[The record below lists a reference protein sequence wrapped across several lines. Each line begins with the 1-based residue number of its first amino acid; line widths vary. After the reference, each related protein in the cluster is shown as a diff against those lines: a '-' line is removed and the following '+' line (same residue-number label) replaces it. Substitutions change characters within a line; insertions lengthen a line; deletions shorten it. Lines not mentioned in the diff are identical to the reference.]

1 MTLHP
6 DLAAMIEKSARFPPM
21 HRVPLALVRDSAL
34 RQLATGLPKEP
45 VGSIEDIQI
54 EGPGRPIRVRVYRP
68 DTRNDRPLTLFFHG
82 SGFVICSLDT
92 HDDMCRQICR
102 RAESVV
108 VSVDY
113 SLAPERPFPAGPE
126 DCFAATLWA
135 VRTAGRIGAD
145 PALLAVCGDSAGGNM
160 AAGVALR
167 AHIEGRPA
175 IKAQVLIYPVTDH
188 YTSGHRSYEERG
200 SGYGLSQEEMCWFW
214 DSYLPDPSLAHHPY
228 VSPARAESLSGL
240 PPTYIAVAEYDVLRD
255 EGLHF
260 ARRLTEAGV
269 PVELRHYAD
278 MNHGFLNWVGIVD
291 RAGEAMDDLA
301 AWMRATL

>member
-1 MTLHP
+1 MTLDP
-6 DLAAMIEKSARFPPM
+6 VLAAKVEKGARFPPM
-21 HRVPLALVRDSAL
+21 NRLPLDLVRDAAL

-45 VGSIEDIQI
+45 VGSIEDIRF
-54 EGPGRPIRVRVYRP
+54 EGPDRPIRVRVYRP
-68 DTRNDRPLTLFFHG
+68 DSRGDRPLTLFFHG

-102 RAESVV
+102 RAGSVV

-135 VRTAGRIGAD
+135 VHNAGRLGAD
-145 PALLAVCGDSAGGNM
+145 PARLAVCGDSAGGNL

-167 AHIEGRPA
+167 ARAEGGPA
-175 IKAQVLIYPVTDH
+175 IKAQILIYPVTDH
-188 YTSGHRSYEERG
+188 YSAGHRSYVERG
-200 SGYGLSQEEMCWFW
+200 SGCGLLQEDMRWFW
-214 DSYLPDPSLAHHPY
+214 DSYLPDPSLAQHPA
-228 VSPARAESLSGL
+228 VSPARAENLDGL
-240 PPTYIAVAEYDVLRD
+240 PPAYIAVAEYDVLRD
-255 EGLHF
+255 EGLTF
-260 ARRLTEAGV
+260 ARRLAEAGI
-269 PVELRHYAD
+269 PVELRHYPD

-291 RAGEAMDDLA
+291 RAGEAMDDLT

>member
-1 MTLHP
+1 MTLDPH
-6 DLAAMIEKSARFPPM
+6 LAAMIEKSARFPPM
-21 HRVPLALVRDSAL
+21 HRAPLALVRDSAL

-54 EGPGRPIRVRVYRP
+54 EGPGRLIRVRVYRP
-68 DTRNDRPLTLFFHG
+68 DNRTDRPLTLFFHG
-82 SGFVICSLDT
+82 SGFVICSLET

-214 DSYLPDPSLAHHPY
+214 DSYLPDPSLAHDPY

-260 ARRLTEAGV
+260 ARRLREAGV

-278 MNHGFLNWVGIVD
+278 MNHGFLNWVGIID